1 MTLSHILIII
11 AERQLFTYFML
22 QKQMFCQILTL
33 RGFVYNVSHYQTRT
47 VADVHC
53 FLPCNALLQR
63 VQYVMLCYVVLC
75 YVMEDN
81 YLLSCAASFSAV
93 CSFHNRSSTRF
104 LITSIRMMHSS
115 VVVTYNK
122 VSLTGLRK

>member
-1 MTLSHILIII
+1 MSLAICTCLSFIHKGQPAFNVVRPPISP
-11 AERQLFTYFML
+11 QLCFF
-22 QKQMFCQILTL
+22 
-33 RGFVYNVSHYQTRT
+33 GT
-47 VADVHC
+47 VLCFLGIYEVDVHC

-63 VQYVMLCYVVLC
+63 VQYVMLC